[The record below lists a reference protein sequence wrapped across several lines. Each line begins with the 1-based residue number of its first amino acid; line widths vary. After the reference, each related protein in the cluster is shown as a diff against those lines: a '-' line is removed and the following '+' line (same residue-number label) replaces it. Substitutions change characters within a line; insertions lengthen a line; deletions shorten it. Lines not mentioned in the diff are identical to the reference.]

1 MIKWILASSIILC
14 GIGAIILGIQLKDY
28 KYPSQ
33 IQKEIIKEF
42 NKEWEQLTMTE
53 WIDRLTE
60 LSKEY
65 NFKLT
70 DVPDILEEYILIDNE
85 VIEQKNIENLIKE
98 AYNNERTHIG
108 KNTLKQLLEAIQW
121 VK

>member
-1 MIKWILASSIILC
+1 MNWKLEGC
-14 GIGAIILGIQLKDY
+14 VD
-28 KYPSQ
+28 
-33 IQKEIIKEF
+33 
-42 NKEWEQLTMTE
+42 MTE

-85 VIEQKNIENLIKE
+85 VIEQKNIENTIKE
-98 AYNNERTHIG
+98 AYETERTSLG
-108 KNTLKQLLEAIQW
+108 KSVLKQLLEAIQ
-121 VK
+121 

>member
-1 MIKWILASSIILC
+1 
-14 GIGAIILGIQLKDY
+14 
-28 KYPSQ
+28 
-33 IQKEIIKEF
+33 
-42 NKEWEQLTMTE
+42 MTE

-85 VIEQKNIENLIKE
+85 VIEQKNIENMIKE
-98 AYNNERTHIG
+98 AYNTERTQLG
-108 KNTLKQLLEAIQW
+108 KSVLKQLLEAIQ
-121 VK
+121 

>member
-1 MIKWILASSIILC
+1 MNWKLEGC
-14 GIGAIILGIQLKDY
+14 VD
-28 KYPSQ
+28 
-33 IQKEIIKEF
+33 
-42 NKEWEQLTMTE
+42 MTE

-108 KNTLKQLLEAIQW
+108 KNTLKQLLEAIQ
-121 VK
+121 

>member
-1 MIKWILASSIILC
+1 MNWKLEGC
-14 GIGAIILGIQLKDY
+14 VD
-28 KYPSQ
+28 
-33 IQKEIIKEF
+33 
-42 NKEWEQLTMTE
+42 MTE

-65 NFKLT
+65 NFQLT

-108 KNTLKQLLEAIQW
+108 KNTLKQLLEAIQ
-121 VK
+121 

>member
-1 MIKWILASSIILC
+1 MNWKLEGC
-14 GIGAIILGIQLKDY
+14 VD
-28 KYPSQ
+28 
-33 IQKEIIKEF
+33 
-42 NKEWEQLTMTE
+42 MTE

-98 AYNNERTHIG
+98 AYNTERTQLG
-108 KNTLKQLLEAIQW
+108 KSVLKQLLEAIQ
-121 VK
+121 

>member
-1 MIKWILASSIILC
+1 MNWKLEGC
-14 GIGAIILGIQLKDY
+14 VD
-28 KYPSQ
+28 
-33 IQKEIIKEF
+33 
-42 NKEWEQLTMTE
+42 MTE

-65 NFKLT
+65 NFQLS

-85 VIEQKNIENLIKE
+85 VIEQKNIENTIKE

-108 KNTLKQLLEAIQW
+108 KNTLKQLLEAIQ
-121 VK
+121 